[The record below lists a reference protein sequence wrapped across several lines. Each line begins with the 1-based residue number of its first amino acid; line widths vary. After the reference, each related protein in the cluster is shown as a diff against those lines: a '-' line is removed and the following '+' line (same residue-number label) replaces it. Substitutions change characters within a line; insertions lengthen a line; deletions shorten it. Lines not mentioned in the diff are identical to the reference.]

1 MGEGRTPSATG
12 LLFIDGSWF
21 INSEC
26 FLLFFFFYLSHC
38 QAPINIHELPA
49 SEYLSSR
56 KEEWVDREGKER
68 VSRGI
73 GRTRGWGERGSLW
86 ICLLPSGSPSKLQLA
101 RRGRFSAN
109 TEISQCLLLFFPS
122 VCGKIPP
129 TPGAEKVSALFS
141 QLWLGNSLPWDPQL
155 RREGQAPQMG
165 QEVRELCRRTTG
177 RACVAPCL
185 VPRRG
190 AGHKDWSIR
199 EEIKRACV
207 CVCVTL

>member
-1 MGEGRTPSATG
+1 MALGGHAGGENGG
-12 LLFIDGSWF
+12 LSGFAFS
-21 INSEC
+21 
-26 FLLFFFFYLSHC
+26 
-38 QAPINIHELPA
+38 P
-49 SEYLSSR
+49 R
-56 KEEWVDREGKER
+56 
-68 VSRGI
+68 
-73 GRTRGWGERGSLW
+73 
-86 ICLLPSGSPSKLQLA
+86 GSPSKRQLA
-101 RRGRFSAN
+101 KRGRFSAN

-155 RREGQAPQMG
+155 RREGQAPQMC
-165 QEVRELCRRTTG
+165 QEVRELRRQTTG

-207 CVCVTL
+207 SV